1 MKRAASLVLFLG
13 LFHTFSASQDRAL
26 ISGDV
31 EDRQDTPIAG
41 AQIVLRND
49 ALRFERHT
57 TTNADGLYF
66 FAEVIPAEGYVI
78 DVAAAGIS
86 FEPQRV
92 KFDLEVGETRHI
104 LPSFIGVK
112 TPAPTAQLQRAQ
124 RWDIGE
130 QAVGGPL
137 WADGATE
144 LPVSYYGDWVNPAA
158 ALVSDANPQSGVSAS
173 TQQPSSTPP
182 QLGQSAGR
190 VSTSQNASA
199 TVESAK
205 APMDRLSS
213 SISTVITSNQLRNLP
228 LFNRNF
234 LAVGLLVSS
243 THDVPAW
250 SELKDTRLVFPAS
263 AQPRTLFCSM
273 AWITKPPAATKPF
286 RFR

>member
-158 ALVSDANPQSGVSAS
+158 ALVFRRKPAVWRLGVY
-173 TQQPSSTPP
+173 
-182 QLGQSAGR
+182 
-190 VSTSQNASA
+190 
-199 TVESAK
+199 
-205 APMDRLSS
+205 
-213 SISTVITSNQLRNLP
+213 
-228 LFNRNF
+228 
-234 LAVGLLVSS
+234 
-243 THDVPAW
+243 PAAF
-250 SELKDTRLVFPAS
+250 VH
-263 AQPRTLFCSM
+263 
-273 AWITKPPAATKPF
+273 PAATRPVRRKSVDCPECLGDRGIRESADGQAF
-286 RFR
+286 EFDQHGYYKQPAKKSAALQSQLFSSWATGFQHP